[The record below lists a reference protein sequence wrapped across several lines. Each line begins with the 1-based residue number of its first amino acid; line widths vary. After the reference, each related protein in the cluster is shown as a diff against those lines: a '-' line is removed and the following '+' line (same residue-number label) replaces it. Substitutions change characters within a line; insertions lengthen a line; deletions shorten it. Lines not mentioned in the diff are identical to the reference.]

1 MMSRRFSGVAAAA
14 FGGVLLAATVPAWA
28 HHSFASEYDADKPS
42 KIQGTVKKVEWINP
56 HSWITIEVKAPDG
69 TVQTWEIEAG
79 APNAMFRRGFNRDS
93 LPIGTE
99 IVVTGYLAKNGLHRV
114 NGRDLTLPDGR
125 KLFMATSNPF
135 EPDADKPGSEKK
147 DADKQESEKP
157 GSDKKDK

>member
-1 MMSRRFSGVAAAA
+1 MSRRFSGVAVAA
-14 FGGVLLAATVPAWA
+14 FGGVLLVAMAPAWA
-28 HHSFASEYDADKPS
+28 HHSFASEYDADRPT

-135 EPDADKPGSEKK
+135 EPDADKAGSEKK
-147 DADKQESEKP
+147 DADKPESEK
-157 GSDKKDK
+157 KDK